1 MSFRRGFLT
10 CLVAA
15 SAASAGLFALACSS
29 SSTNVVAKSPDD
41 TDSSTPPDDG
51 GGPITKLDAGAD
63 APSGTCEGTCKTT
76 ALVVDIGGKMRTLVR
91 AQFGTQQGDGGAE
104 LYTESHLGGSAA
116 CPTPQSPSTDY
127 TLIVAPVPRGATGKK
142 LSDRDGITS
151 TFFDFKGDLGVASP
165 SGFTKALGV
174 SVTVV
179 AEDPATPPAWV
190 AFDVVAA
197 FTEGQVKGHVYAEYC
212 DSLTQ

>member
-1 MSFRRGFLT
+1 MSSRRSFLT
-10 CLVAA
+10 CLVAV
-15 SAASAGLFALACSS
+15 SAVPAGLFALACSS
-29 SSTNVVAKSPDD
+29 SSSNVAARYPDD
-41 TDSSTPPDDG
+41 SDASTPSEDG
-51 GGPITKLDAGAD
+51 SLPITKTDAASD
-63 APSGTCEGTCKTT
+63 APTGTCEGTCKTT
-76 ALVVDIGGKMRTLVR
+76 ALVVDIGGKLRTLVR
-91 AQFGTQQGDGGAE
+91 AQFGTQPGDAGAE
-104 LYTESHLGGSAA
+104 LYTESHLGGAAA

-127 TLIVAPVPRGATGKK
+127 TLIVAPVPRGAAGKK

-179 AEDPATPPAWV
+179 AEDQATPPAWV

-197 FTEGQVKGHVYAEYC
+197 FTEGEVKGHVYAEYC
-212 DSLTQ
+212 ASLTQ